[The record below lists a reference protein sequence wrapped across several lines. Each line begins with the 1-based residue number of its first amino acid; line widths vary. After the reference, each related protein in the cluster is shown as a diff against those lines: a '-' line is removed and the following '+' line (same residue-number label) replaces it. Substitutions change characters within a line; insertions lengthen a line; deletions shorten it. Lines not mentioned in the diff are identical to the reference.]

1 MAKKQD
7 TTTGLAGTQSQLPDS
22 KGVNALRDAKR
33 RKGGAGVVTMPK
45 GGGSAKFRKARRV
58 PE

>member
-1 MAKKQD
+1 MAKKND
-7 TTTGLAGTQSQLPDS
+7 MATGAGTQSQLPDS
-22 KGVNALRDAKR
+22 KGVNAARDALR
-33 RKGGAGVVTMPK
+33 PKGGAGVVTRPK

>member
-1 MAKKQD
+1 MAEKN
-7 TTTGLAGTQSQLPDS
+7 
-22 KGVNALRDAKR
+22 VNAVRDAR
-33 RKGGAGVVTMPK
+33 RPKGGAGTVTAPK